1 MYTMLRMKKGLSISA
16 RLIVAVLLIALGSVI
31 QYRFLLWEKIDL
43 IARPGSVI
51 SEKFQ
56 TDKSANYKQKTVDP
70 ESIDLTYFWE
80 AWSHLQTDYLKSE
93 EMDEAKMVDGA
104 TQGMVAA
111 LGDPYTM
118 YLPPEDNRRSG
129 EDLAGTFFGVGIE
142 LGYKEGILAVMAPLP
157 GTPAEQAGVK
167 AGDLILKVK
176 DPGIEFEEETSGW
189 SLQEAVNHIRGPKGS
204 VVTLT
209 LYRDDNG
216 AEPFNV
222 ELRRDEILVNSVEIE
237 FVEQGGQEYAHLKLI
252 RFGERTMEEW
262 NEAVKQI
269 SAKKSNLGGIVL
281 DVRNDPGGFFDVAID
296 IASDFIRNGVVVS
309 QKGKYSSKDY
319 TSRGT
324 ARLADLPLVVLV
336 NGGSASASEIVAGA
350 LRDQLGTKLVGE
362 QTFGKGSVQDRREL
376 SNGGG
381 LHITISRWLLPGGSW
396 IDDKGMSVD
405 IEVEDNP
412 ETEQDEVLLKGI
424 ESLQSL

>member
-1 MYTMLRMKKGLSISA
+1 MKKGLSISA

-93 EMDEAKMVDGA
+93 EMDEAKMVEGA

-204 VVTLT
+204 MVTLT

>member
-1 MYTMLRMKKGLSISA
+1 MLSMKKGLKISS
-16 RLIVAVLLIALGSVI
+16 RLIVAGLLIILGSVI
-31 QYRFLLWEKIDL
+31 QYRFPLWEKIAL
-43 IARPGSVI
+43 IARPGLVI
-51 SEKFQ
+51 SDKFQ
-56 TDKSANYKQKTVDP
+56 VDKSVNLKNEKVDP
-70 ESIDLTYFWE
+70 DTVDLTYFWE

-93 EMDEAKMVDGA
+93 EIDEAKMVDGA

-118 YLPPEDNRRSG
+118 YLPPEDNQRSG
-129 EDLAGTFFGVGIE
+129 EDLAGAFFGVGIE

-167 AGDLILKVK
+167 AGDLILRVK
-176 DPGIEFEEETSGW
+176 DPGTEFEEETSGW
-189 SLQEAVNHIRGPKGS
+189 SLQKAVSHIRGPKGS
-204 VVTLT
+204 VVILT

-216 AEPFNV
+216 AEPFEM

-237 FVEQGGQEYAHLKLI
+237 FVEQAGEEFAHLKLI

-296 IASDFIRNGVVVS
+296 VASDFIRNGVVVS

-381 LHITISRWLLPGGSW
+381 LHITIARWLLPGGSW

-405 IEVEDNP
+405 IEVEDDP

>member
-93 EMDEAKMVDGA
+93 EMDEAKMVEGA

>member
-93 EMDEAKMVDGA
+93 EMDEAKMVEGA

-204 VVTLT
+204 MVTLT